1 MLLTEILLLPVCRST
16 SRRHPLLEEA
26 PNGALH
32 FSVEAAAKDGPLL
45 GCDFMP
51 VILSPSLD
59 GLDRP

>member
-1 MLLTEILLLPVCRST
+1 MLLTEILLLPVWCT

-32 FSVEAAAKDGPLL
+32 FSVEAAAKDG
-45 GCDFMP
+45 CEFMP